1 MQIGIL
7 KSNCAFINNDFSDT
21 SSSSYTGK
29 VQVTLSVLN
38 AFYFLAVDLSAVRIS
53 IVDQNDNEPEFPGD
67 FNFEIAE
74 DASIGAEV
82 GTVTAIDADSSK
94 LDN

>member
-1 MQIGIL
+1 M
-7 KSNCAFINNDFSDT
+7 SFTAFDFLT
-21 SSSSYTGK
+21 
-29 VQVTLSVLN
+29 
-38 AFYFLAVDLSAVRIS
+38 VDLSAVRIS

-94 LDN
+94 SENECSINFQTRSLCQVM